1 MITRVTN
8 QTMMQS
14 AQRNLQTNLARMA
27 ELQDK
32 ASGQKAFTRASD
44 DPSAAAESLRVR
56 AELRAVDQY
65 SRNIADGDAWLT
77 AVDSSLTAAS
87 ATLNKVRDLTV
98 QGGNGSLS
106 ASGREALAIEVS
118 ALREQLLAQTNTKHQ
133 GRTIFAGNSDTGVA
147 FTDTLDHT
155 GGTGDERGVM
165 RRVDANVTVRVDV
178 DGAAVFGTGDASVFR
193 LLDNIAVELKLGTD
207 VSGHL
212 GALDTRLAAVRTHH
226 AEVGTRHAQ
235 ILNSQEVN
243 METSVSLEAQ
253 RSRVEDVDLAA
264 VILEMKLQE
273 VTYQSA
279 LAVTARVL
287 QPTLMDFLR

>member
-8 QTMMQS
+8 QTMMQT

-32 ASGQKAFTRASD
+32 ASGQKSFTRASD
-44 DPSAAAESLRVR
+44 NPAAAAESLRVR

-65 SRNIADGDAWLT
+65 GRNIADGDGWLT
-77 AVDSSLTAAS
+77 AVDASLTMAG

-98 QGGNGSLS
+98 QGSNGSLS

-118 ALREQLLAQTNTKHQ
+118 ALRDQLLAQANTKHQ
-133 GRTIFAGNSDTGVA
+133 GRTIFAGNSDAGVA
-147 FTDTLDHT
+147 FTDSLDHT
-155 GGTGDERGVM
+155 GGSAVER
-165 RRVDANVTVRVDV
+165 RIDAGVTVRVDA
-178 DGAAVFGTGDASVFR
+178 DGAAIFGTGDASVFK
-193 LLDNIAVELKLGTD
+193 LLDTIEADLRSGAE
-207 VSGHL
+207 VSRHL
-212 GALDTRLAAVRTHH
+212 GALDTRLTAIRSHQ
-226 AEVGTRHAQ
+226 AEAGTRHAQ
-235 ILNSQEVN
+235 ILRSQEVN
-243 METSVSLEAQ
+243 MEKSVSLGAQ
-253 RSRVEDVDLAA
+253 RARVEDVDLAA

>member
-14 AQRNLQTNLARMA
+14 AERNLQANLARMA
-27 ELQDK
+27 ELQDR

-65 SRNIADGDAWLT
+65 SRNIADGNSWLT
-77 AVDSSLTAAS
+77 AVDSSMTAAS

-106 ASGREALAIEVS
+106 EAGRQALAVEVK
-118 ALREQLLAQTNTKHQ
+118 ALREQLLAQANTTHQ
-133 GRTIFAGNSDTGVA
+133 GRTIYAGNSDAGVA
-147 FTDTLDHT
+147 FGADLEYT
-155 GGTGDERGVM
+155 GGSAVM
-165 RRVDANVTVRVDV
+165 RRVDANVEVRVDV

-193 LLDNIAVELKLGTD
+193 LLDKIEADLKMGTD

-212 GALDTRLAAVRTHH
+212 GALDTRLSAIRTHH

-235 ILNSQEVN
+235 ILSSQEVT
-243 METSVSLEAQ
+243 MDKSVSLEAQ

>member
-14 AQRNLQTNLARMA
+14 AERNLQTNLARMA

-44 DPSAAAESLRVR
+44 NPAAAAESLRVR

-65 SRNIADGDAWLT
+65 SRNIADGDGWLT
-77 AVDSSLTAAS
+77 AVDASLTAAS

-106 ASGREALAIEVS
+106 TSGREALAIEVA
-118 ALREQLLAQTNTKHQ
+118 ALRDQLLSQANTKHQ
-133 GRTIFAGNSDTGVA
+133 GRTIYAGNSDAGVA
-147 FTDTLDHT
+147 FTDALDHT
-155 GGTGDERGVM
+155 GGSPVER
-165 RRVDANVTVRVDV
+165 RIDAGVTVRVDM
-178 DGAAVFGTGDASVFR
+178 DGAAVFGTGDASVFK
-193 LLDNIAVELKLGTD
+193 LLDTIEADLRSGAD
-207 VSGHL
+207 VSRNL

-226 AEVGTRHAQ
+226 AEAGTRHAQ
-235 ILNSQEVN
+235 ILQSQEVN
-243 METSVSLEAQ
+243 VEKSASLESQ

>member
-32 ASGQKAFTRASD
+32 ASGQKAITRASD
-44 DPSAAAESLRVR
+44 DPAAAADVLRLR
-56 AELRAVDQY
+56 GELRAVDQY
-65 SRNIADGDAWLT
+65 KRNIADGDGWLT
-77 AVDSSLTAAS
+77 AVDASLTAAS
-87 ATLNKVRDLTV
+87 ATLNKARDLTV

-106 ASGREALAIEVS
+106 VAGREALAIEVA
-118 ALREQLLAQTNTKHQ
+118 ALRDQLLSQANTKHQ
-133 GRTIFAGNSDTGVA
+133 GRTIYAGSSDAGVA
-147 FTDTLDHT
+147 FTDALDHT
-155 GGTGDERGVM
+155 GGSPVER
-165 RRVDANVTVRVDV
+165 RIDANVTVRVDM
-178 DGAAVFGTGDASVFR
+178 DGAAVFGTGEASVFK
-193 LLDNIAVELKLGTD
+193 LLDDIEADLRLGND
-207 VSGHL
+207 VSARLGDL
-212 GALDTRLAAVRTHH
+212 DGALNNIRTSH

-243 METSVSLEAQ
+243 MEKSVSLEAQ

>member
-14 AQRNLQTNLARMA
+14 AERNLQTNLARMA

-77 AVDSSLTAAS
+77 AVDASLTAAS

-106 ASGREALAIEVS
+106 ASGREALAIEVA
-118 ALREQLLAQTNTKHQ
+118 ALRDQLLSQANTKHQ
-133 GRTIFAGNSDTGVA
+133 GRTIFAGNSDAGVA
-147 FTDTLDHT
+147 FGADLEHT
-155 GGTGDERGVM
+155 GGSPVM
-165 RRVDANVTVRVDV
+165 RRVDANVEVRVDM
-178 DGAAVFGTGDASVFR
+178 DGAAVFGTGDASVFK
-193 LLDNIAVELKLGTD
+193 LLDAIAADLKLGTD

-212 GALDTRLAAVRTHH
+212 GVLDTRLSAIRTHH

-235 ILNSQEVN
+235 ILSSQEAT
-243 METSVSLEAQ
+243 MAKSVSLETQ